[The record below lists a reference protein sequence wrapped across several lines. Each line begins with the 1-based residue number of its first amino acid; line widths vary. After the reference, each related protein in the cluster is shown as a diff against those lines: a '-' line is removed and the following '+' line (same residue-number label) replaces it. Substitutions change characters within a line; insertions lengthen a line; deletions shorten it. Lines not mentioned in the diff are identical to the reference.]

1 MAAHAASPTT
11 RRLLCVNRCFSL
23 PCAGSCQPVAVVCSV
38 RDRPMRLRVGASA
51 FVLLAV
57 LGVLQAFQRPFRESP
72 GIEYNDFPLP
82 SDWGEKTE
90 FAFARL
96 MYPPSP
102 YARGGYGFR
111 GKRNMGWRPGN
122 SIWTQGYPPADPHF
136 LHARRLLT
144 PIHTPSGAQPG
155 TRDDRRDAF

>member
-1 MAAHAASPTT
+1 MPAHTANPTT
-11 RRLLCVNRCFSL
+11 RRLLCVNRCFIL
-23 PCAGSCQPVAVVCSV
+23 PCAGSCQPVAMVCSV
-38 RDRPMRLRVGASA
+38 WDRHMRLRVGASA

-57 LGVLQAFQRPFRESP
+57 LGVLQAFQRPFREYP

-102 YARGGYGFR
+102 YARGGYGFP
-111 GKRNMGWRPGN
+111 RNPGPHSRNDLRPG
-122 SIWTQGYPPADPHF
+122 
-136 LHARRLLT
+136 
-144 PIHTPSGAQPG
+144 
-155 TRDDRRDAF
+155 